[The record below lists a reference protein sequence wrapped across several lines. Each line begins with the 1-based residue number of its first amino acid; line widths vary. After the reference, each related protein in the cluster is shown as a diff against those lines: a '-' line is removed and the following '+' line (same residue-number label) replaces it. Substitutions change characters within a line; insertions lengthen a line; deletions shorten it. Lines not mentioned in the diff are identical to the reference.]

1 MDAERSRYINGHI
14 VGTKSVEWRVES
26 VQMSEVQMSDPKRI
40 YEVVL
45 DGAEHMMILCK
56 TFALCIYGG
65 VKAAYI
71 RM

>member
-40 YEVVL
+40 YEVVHQEKPPPL
-45 DGAEHMMILCK
+45 KIGLIELKTCK
-56 TFALCIYGG
+56 KSI
-65 VKAAYI
+65 I
-71 RM
+71 RLT